1 MEKISV
7 LQVNKL
13 YYPEIGGIE
22 KTLQQISEGLQQEPD
37 VELKVLVC
45 QKKGKGQTD
54 CVNGV
59 TVHGIFELPE

>member
-1 MEKISV
+1 MEKIRV

-37 VELKVLVC
+37 VDLKVLSAR
-45 QKKGKGQTD
+45 KKEKARQT
-54 CVNGV
+54 V
-59 TVHGIFELPE
+59 